1 MSIQKPTPPS
11 KKKKKFNILP
21 YIESRDITKVTN
33 KTGNIYES
41 INVISRRSNQIAAAL
56 KEELY
61 AKLNEFASTTDNL
74 EEVHENKEQIE
85 ISRYYERLPHA
96 TLLAFEEF
104 MADRIQYHLE
114 KNESDPTK

>member
-1 MSIQKPTPPS
+1 MALQKPVPS
-11 KKKKKFNILP
+11 KKKKNFTILP
-21 YIESRDITKVTN
+21 YIEPRDIAKVTD

-41 INVISRRSNQIAAAL
+41 INVISRRSNQIAASL

-61 AKLNEFASTTDNL
+61 AKLNEFASTTDSL

-104 MADRIQYHLE
+104 MADKIQYRTDKTEPEPL
-114 KNESDPTK
+114 K